1 MSTIGAREDTEALA
15 ACRQRTDGKHE
26 TDCPDISDEPLRILD
41 TPDGIAFY
49 RLAATKSA
57 LSLELKGIRIRRG
70 FSAYAFAKRTY
81 DLKGSRESVLRQLE
95 GMVLSFSN
103 K

>member
-1 MSTIGAREDTEALA
+1 M
-15 ACRQRTDGKHE
+15 
-26 TDCPDISDEPLRILD
+26 SDEATHSIIIN
-41 TPDGIAFY
+41 TPEGLSFY

-81 DLKGSRESVLRQLE
+81 GLKGSRESVLRQLQA
-95 GMVLSFSN
+95 MVAA
-103 K
+103 KQGE